1 MYILQ
6 INVEYDTIEE
16 GETIA
21 RTFADYWVVCRKSG
35 HRSFFVVLNQK
46 SANFAEINGTY
57 VFYETPDH
65 SIITLF
71 FSRSQT

>member
-1 MYILQ
+1 MFQ
-6 INVEYDTIEE
+6 INREYEHIEE

-46 SANFAEINGTY
+46 SANFAEINGMY
-57 VFYETPDH
+57 
-65 SIITLF
+65 
-71 FSRSQT
+71 